1 MKKGVLLVL
10 STAFISGFSIF
21 INQFGIKMTNPYI
34 FTGLKNI
41 FVALFIFAII
51 LSLKEWNKFKFLSKS
66 NWLTL
71 ILIGL
76 MGGSI
81 PFLLFFKGLSL
92 TSGAQAS
99 FLHKTMFIY
108 VIILAALFLKERV
121 GKNLI
126 LAGLLLLLGN
136 IFLLKFMPKFIF
148 NSGDLLVLIAV
159 LFWSVEQILSKKAVM
174 NMPPRMV
181 AWGRMFFGSI
191 FIIIF
196 LLVTNQFHLIFNLSR
211 VQINWVIV
219 TSLLLCGYVLTWY
232 HGIKYLKISEAVC
245 LLALGGPITTLLTLI
260 QGKII
265 SLNEIIGSFL
275 IILGVI
281 SVAIGLGNLS
291 RWLKRIFKIKGL
303 PI

>member
-41 FVALFIFAII
+41 FVAFFILSII
-51 LSLKEWNKFKFLSKS
+51 LSLKEWNKFKFLSRS

-76 MGGSI
+76 VGGSI

-92 TSGAQAS
+92 TTAAQGS

-108 VIILAALFLKERV
+108 VIVLAALFLKERV

>member
-10 STAFISGFSIF
+10 ITAFISGFSVF
-21 INQFGIKMTNPYI
+21 INQFGVKMTNPYI

-41 FVALFIFAII
+41 FVAFFILSII
-51 LSLKEWNKFKFLSKS
+51 LSLKEWNKFKFLSRS

-76 MGGSI
+76 VGGSI

-92 TSGAQAS
+92 TTAAQGS

-108 VIILAALFLKERV
+108 VIVLAALFLKERV

>member
-51 LSLKEWNKFKFLSKS
+51 LSLKEWNKFKFLSRS

-76 MGGSI
+76 VGGSI

-92 TSGAQAS
+92 TTAAQGS

-108 VIILAALFLKERV
+108 VIVLAALFLKERV

-211 VQINWVIV
+211 SQINWVIV

>member
-51 LSLKEWNKFKFLSKS
+51 LSLKEWNKFKFLSRS

-76 MGGSI
+76 VGGSI

-92 TSGAQAS
+92 TTAAQGS

-108 VIILAALFLKERV
+108 VIVLAALFLKERV

-174 NMPPRMV
+174 VMSPRMV

-196 LLVTNQFHLIFNLSR
+196 LLATNQFHLIFNLSR

-219 TSLLLCGYVLTWY
+219 TGLFLCGYVLTWY
-232 HGIKYLKISEAVC
+232 HGIRYLKISEAVC
-245 LLALGGPITTLLTLI
+245 ILALGGPITTLLALI
-260 QGKII
+260 YSHVI
-265 SLNEIIGSFL
+265 SLSEIVGSAL
-275 IILGVI
+275 IILGII
-281 SVAIGLGNLS
+281 SATIGLSNLF
-291 RWLKRIFKIKGL
+291 RQFKKILKIKEL
-303 PI
+303 PV

>member
-10 STAFISGFSIF
+10 ITAFISGFSVF
-21 INQFGIKMTNPYI
+21 INQFGVKMTNPYI

-41 FVALFIFAII
+41 FVAFFILSII

-108 VIILAALFLKERV
+108 VIVLAALFLKEKV
-121 GKNLI
+121 NKNLI

-136 IFLLKFMPKFIF
+136 IFLLKFIPKFKF
-148 NSGDLLVLIAV
+148 NSGDLMVLIAV

-174 NMPPRMV
+174 NMSPRMV

-196 LLVTNQFHLIFNLSR
+196 LLATNQFHLIFNLSR

-219 TSLLLCGYVLTWY
+219 TGLFLCGYVLTWY
-232 HGIKYLKISEAVC
+232 HGIRYLKISEAVC
-245 LLALGGPITTLLTLI
+245 ILALGGPITTLLALI
-260 QGKII
+260 YSHVI
-265 SLNEIIGSFL
+265 SLSEIVGSAL
-275 IILGVI
+275 IILGII
-281 SVAIGLGNLS
+281 SATIGLSNLF
-291 RWLKRIFKIKGL
+291 RQFKKILKIKEL
-303 PI
+303 PV

>member
-51 LSLKEWNKFKFLSKS
+51 LSLKEWNKFKFLSRS

-76 MGGSI
+76 VGGSI

-92 TSGAQAS
+92 TTAAQGS

-108 VIILAALFLKERV
+108 VIVLAALFLKERV